1 MRVEFGPLS
10 IRLPRTKPAP
20 SGQGFQHERPHRTLT
35 DENQK
40 PEFWWACMEVAT
52 MALSRLFETFIENS
66 PICVMGRVILER
78 TFNLGRIDDLF
89 ERIA

>member
-1 MRVEFGPLS
+1 
-10 IRLPRTKPAP
+10 
-20 SGQGFQHERPHRTLT
+20 
-35 DENQK
+35 
-40 PEFWWACMEVAT
+40 MEVAT